1 MSYCIAVNIKS
12 ILDLERI
19 VLVIDLGK
27 GDIDHKLAVKCDV
40 IKGTVIESSTYS
52 AVVEVVRYSTRLI
65 AAEIAVNSP
74 V

>member
-1 MSYCIAVNIKS
+1 M
-12 ILDLERI
+12 
-19 VLVIDLGK
+19 IDLGK
-27 GDIDHKLAVKCDV
+27 GDIDHKLTVKCDV
-40 IKGTVIESSTYS
+40 SKGTVIESSTYS